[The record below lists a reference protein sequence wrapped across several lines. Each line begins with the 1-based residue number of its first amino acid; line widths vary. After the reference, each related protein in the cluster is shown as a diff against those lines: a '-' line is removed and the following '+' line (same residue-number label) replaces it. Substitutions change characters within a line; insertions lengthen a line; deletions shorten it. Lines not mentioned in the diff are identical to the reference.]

1 MENLMR
7 NPDLFER
14 IAERFK
20 RFTERL
26 SKLTFKDVLNIILN
40 NIVIVLGVLA
50 ILVVSMLRPNFMLS
64 DSINNNLRNISVR
77 FIIALGVS
85 GCLITRGTDLSA
97 GRAVGLA
104 ACISAALMQKA
115 DATNKVFP
123 NLGNLNIFV
132 GLLIVLAI
140 MVFIGAVNGTIV
152 AYLKVPPFIT
162 TLGTQTIVYGIAML
176 FTKNLPIGTMRQDF
190 TNIATGSLFNI
201 KVIPYLALIAVAAG
215 VVWWFLY
222 NKTPHGK
229 GMYAI
234 GGNEAAANVA
244 GINIAKSFI
253 TIYALAGLMYGL
265 GGFLLAAKSGG
276 GSPGTSGVGYELDA
290 IAACTVGG
298 VSVSGGVGKI
308 GGILLGVTIF
318 ELLKTAMQFMGVSP
332 NYTYIVQGF
341 VIVFAVALDMRKY
354 VAKK

>member
-1 MENLMR
+1 MA
-7 NPDLFER
+7 DLVQKPGF
-14 IAERFK
+14 FK
-20 RFTERL
+20 RL
-26 SKLTFKDVLNIILN
+26 AAGLAKLTFKSFMDFILN
-40 NIVIVLGVLA
+40 NIVVILGIIA
-50 ILVVSMLRPNFMLS
+50 IAVVSILRTKYLS
-64 DSINNNLRNISVR
+64 PENINNNLRNISVR

-104 ACISAALMQKA
+104 TCITAALMQRA
-115 DATNKVFP
+115 DASNKVFP
-123 NLGNLNIFV
+123 ELGAMNIFV
-132 GLLIVLAI
+132 AFLIVAAI
-140 MVFIGAVNGTIV
+140 MAVIGAVNGTIV

-176 FTKNLPIGTMRQDF
+176 FTKNLPIGTMRTDF
-190 TNIATGSLFNI
+190 TRIATGSLFNI
-201 KVIPYLALIAVAAG
+201 KVLPFLALIALAVG
-215 VVWWFLY
+215 LIWWILY

-229 GMYAI
+229 AMYAI

-253 TIYALAGLMYGL
+253 IIYALAGMLYGM

-276 GSPGTSGVGYELDA
+276 GSPGTSGVGFELDA

-308 GGILLGVTIF
+308 QGILLGVTIF

>member
-1 MENLMR
+1 MYG
-7 NPDLFER
+7 
-14 IAERFK
+14 FK
-20 RFTERL
+20 SSGSPGIRR
-26 SKLTFKDVLNIILN
+26 KDVSDFALN
-40 NIVIVLGVLA
+40 NIVVIFGLLA
-50 ILVVSMLRPNFMLS
+50 IIVVSIMRPKFLS
-64 DSINNNLRNISVR
+64 VESIGNNLRNIAVR

-97 GRAVGLA
+97 GRSVGLA
-104 ACISAALMQKA
+104 TCIAAALMQRA
-115 DATNKVFP
+115 NASNKVFP
-123 NLGNLNIFV
+123 ELGEINILLA
-132 GLLIVLAI
+132 LLIVLCV
-140 MVFIGAVNGTIV
+140 MTCIGAVNGTIV
-152 AYLKVPPFIT
+152 AYLKVPPFIA
-162 TLGTQTIVYGIAML
+162 TLGMQTIVYGIAML
-176 FTKNLPIGTMRQDF
+176 FTKNLPIGTMREDY
-190 TNIATGSLFNI
+190 TVIATGSLFSI
-201 KVIPYLALIAVAAG
+201 KFLPYLALIAAAVG
-215 VVWWFLY
+215 GAIWFLY

-229 GMYAI
+229 AMYAI

-244 GINIAKSFI
+244 GINIPKSYI
-253 TIYALAGLMYGL
+253 TIYALAGMMYGL

-308 GGILLGVTIF
+308 QGILLGVTIF

-341 VIVFAVALDMRKY
+341 VIVFAVSLDMRKY